1 MCDTFISVV
10 SEKKKWKL
18 RVKQFKE
25 EEKKKRDKKRWGG
38 GGGGEEKSVHWAHH
52 ISMGLNQ
59 SESAAQVCI
68 TVIIIIN

>member
-10 SEKKKWKL
+10 SEKEKKIESEAIQ
-18 RVKQFKE
+18 R
-25 EEKKKRDKKRWGG
+25 KKKREKKRWGGGG